1 MDRQFDT
8 DCEVTFTSTAFVPSN
23 VLSNNLISLIIVR
36 EVSIRL
42 NPCSTVVGQSIINPK
57 V

>member
-8 DCEVTFTSTAFVPSN
+8 DCEVTFTPTTFVPSN
-23 VLSNNLISLIIVR
+23 VLSNNLINPVIAR

-42 NPCSTVVGQSIINPK
+42 KPCSTVVGHSTINP
-57 V
+57 